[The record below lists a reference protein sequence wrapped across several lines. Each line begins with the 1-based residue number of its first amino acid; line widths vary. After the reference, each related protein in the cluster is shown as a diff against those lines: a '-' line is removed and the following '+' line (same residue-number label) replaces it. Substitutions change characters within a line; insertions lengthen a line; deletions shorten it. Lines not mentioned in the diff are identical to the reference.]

1 MSHGR
6 DTIRPELIEVIEAA
20 RHAESIE
27 DAVFLVRDGLGLNHV
42 TFHMN
47 VAGAGPI
54 DYPFVRTTYSPLW
67 ISRYVLRQ
75 YLSIDPI
82 IRQGFAATEP
92 FAWHEL
98 LTNEREEEML
108 ADARAH
114 GIGRHGYCVP
124 TIDRFARRS
133 ILSMS
138 SDMELDD
145 WIEFIA
151 GNSRVIVEI
160 AQILHHKAAAEL
172 ALTLPPAAVLAPR
185 EAECLLWT
193 ARGKDAKA
201 IAAILDLS
209 EYTVR
214 SYLRTARR
222 KLGCRT
228 LSQAVAKAVQQ
239 RVISP

>member
-1 MSHGR
+1 MNHGR
-6 DTIRPELIEVIEAA
+6 DTIRPELNEVIDPA
-20 RHAESIE
+20 RNADSIE
-27 DAVFLVRDGLGLNHV
+27 DAVFLVRDGLSLNHV

-47 VAGAGPI
+47 VTGAGPI

-75 YLSIDPI
+75 YLGIDPI
-82 IRQGFAATEP
+82 IRHGFAATEP

-98 LTNEREEEML
+98 SLNEREEEML

-114 GIGRHGYCVP
+114 GIGRQGYCVP

-133 ILSMS
+133 ILSTS

-145 WIEFIA
+145 WIAFLD

-160 AQILHHKAAAEL
+160 AHILHHKAAAEL
-172 ALTLPPAAVLAPR
+172 APTLPPATVLAPR

-201 IAAILDLS
+201 IAAILELS

-214 SYLRTARR
+214 SYLRTARQ
-222 KLGCRT
+222 KMGCRT
-228 LSQAVAKAVQQ
+228 LSQAVAKAVRQ
-239 RVISP
+239 RIIFP